1 MHDKRRRNST
11 GMIRLS
17 PVLRHSAAV
26 VILLVAGV
34 CARAAGWSRVG
45 WQYKRA
51 ITVTAFKPT
60 GLGGK
65 DVAVV
70 TMSTGGLA
78 RADCRDLRVVAGLSK
93 VVPHRLLMVGPGDQV
108 RFAFTVLGKLDRY
121 SVFFGNPKAPKPTS
135 ELEIKRGVLLETWQY
150 TGGAINTLP
159 QVRKIFSQARPGHL
173 LGRDFRSTV
182 FLGHNP
188 FGSTNRIAS
197 VFTGWLIAPKTG
209 RYTFACSSRNASFLL
224 IDDKPVVNNG
234 GWHAPVRDIRKRA
247 TTDLKAGL
255 HKLTFYYVT
264 GKSDPVAVAAWQAP
278 GDKRV
283 WVIPSG
289 AYSPVFRGTAGPTQ
303 KYGATLTVDFTSELA
318 NEAFMMDRYF
328 QRFRFR
334 ATWSGQGGTR
344 AKWQWDFGDG
354 QVSTEASPEH
364 VYLVPGM
371 YTVVLTGTI
380 PGRPPQK
387 RTNRIHVARPWDR
400 VTSRSLDSVRHHANI
415 VANYNFKTYGP
426 ESTAWAVRLL
436 DRTGKRDAILK
447 AGSAFVAR
455 AEAPPESIRTVM
467 LKYAEIL
474 SATGAHAK
482 AVTDLQQ
489 AATLTKNPAVCAEM
503 LTRAGQICLLD
514 KSRIT
519 DALTLFE
526 TVIKRY
532 AHLTKSS
539 AIREARMG
547 VGDVWRSRGDYAK
560 AAKAYTNARGGAKDH
575 GLRAPV
581 VKGDFARHVEEY
593 IRTRD
598 FESAEDYLKRW
609 TEAFPLDKLEG
620 YWSLLAIQLAM
631 AQRRYTQ
638 AAVEA
643 EVLVA
648 VHPASSYAAE
658 ALMLAAQAYKSLK
671 NTERYK
677 ATLKRVVD
685 KYPESPLS
693 LQAAKLLRAR

>member
-1 MHDKRRRNST
+1 MT
-11 GMIRLS
+11 RLS
-17 PVLRHSAAV
+17 HVLRDVAAV
-26 VILLVAGV
+26 MILLAAAGFV
-34 CARAAGWSRVG
+34 RAAGWSKTG

-51 ITVTAFKPT
+51 ITVTPFKPT
-60 GLGGK
+60 GLPGK

-78 RADCRDLRVVAGLSK
+78 RPDCSDLCVMAGLSK
-93 VVPHRLLMVGPGDQV
+93 EMPHRILMVGPGDQV
-108 RFAFTVLGKLDRY
+108 RFAFAVLGKLDRY
-121 SVFFGNPKAPKPTS
+121 SVYFGNPKAPKPTG
-135 ELEIKRGVLLETWQY
+135 ELEIKRGVLLEMWQY
-150 TGGAINTLP
+150 RGGAINTLA
-159 QVRKIFSQARPGHL
+159 QVRSIFQQARSEHL
-173 LGRDFRSTV
+173 LGRDFRNTV

-188 FGSTNRIAS
+188 FGSTNRIAG

-209 RYTFACSSRNASFLL
+209 QYTFACSSRNASFLL
-224 IDDKPVVNNG
+224 IDDKVVVSNG

-247 TTDLKAGL
+247 TTDLTSGL

-278 GDKRV
+278 GDRRT

-289 AYSPVFRGTAGPTQ
+289 AFAPVLRGTAGPTQ
-303 KYGATLTVDFTSELA
+303 KYGAMLTVDFDSELA
-318 NEAFMMDRYF
+318 NEAFMMNHYF

-344 AKWQWDFGDG
+344 AKWMWDFGDG
-354 QVSTEASPEH
+354 QGSTEASPEH
-364 VYLVPGM
+364 VYLIPGM

-380 PGRPPQK
+380 PGRPQQK
-387 RTNRIHVARPWDR
+387 RTNRIYVTRPWDR
-400 VTSRSLDSVRHHANI
+400 VTQHQLDSIRHHANI

-426 ESTAWAVRLL
+426 EATAWAVHLL
-436 DRTGKRDAILK
+436 DRAGKRDAILK
-447 AGSAFVAR
+447 AGAAFIAR
-455 AEAPPESIRTVM
+455 EEAPPESIQVVM
-467 LKYAEIL
+467 PKYADIL
-474 SATGAHAK
+474 SATGARAK

-503 LTRAGQICLLD
+503 LTKAGQICLRD
-514 KSRIT
+514 KSRIK
-519 DALTLFE
+519 DALALFE

-539 AIREARMG
+539 AIRDARMG
-547 VGDVWRSRGDYAK
+547 VGDVWRSRGDYDK
-560 AAKAYTNARGGAKDH
+560 AAKAYTNAGGGAESH

-581 VKGDFARHVEEY
+581 VKGDFARHVEDY
-593 IRTRD
+593 IRRRD
-598 FESAEDYLKRW
+598 LESAHDYLNRW
-609 TEAFPLDKLEG
+609 AEAFPLDKLEG
-620 YWSLLAIQLAM
+620 YWSLMAVQLA
-631 AQRRYTQ
+631 AAERRYAE
-638 AAVEA
+638 AAAEA

-658 ALMLAAQAYKSLK
+658 LLLLAAQAYQSLK
-671 NTERYK
+671 NTEQYK
-677 ATLKRVVD
+677 ATLKRVVE